1 MGVLIVKKQLH
12 KNAKKIERIRDY
24 MHDLIRKKGS
34 LTDPEVVLVSQRLDW
49 ELNKYIKLFD

>member
-1 MGVLIVKKQLH
+1 MKKQLK
-12 KNAKKIERIRDY
+12 KNVKKIERIRDY

-49 ELNKYIKLFD
+49 ELNKYSKLFD